1 MAVQRHERSAFIDV
15 EFGNAGRSGKRSLV
29 TRHRF
34 GWAVEPSQKTTAFV
48 QRVNVVRLKRKN
60 RFVGGQCLIKPLQTL
75 ERAGS
80 ISKRGKI
87 VRAKRERVLKVPKR
101 LLMTLERGQDEAI
114 VVEQLRRARSTR
126 EDRTNELQ
134 RLNVTSLLVVN
145 ETEQILCVALTRL
158 AHKNVA
164 KNALGVGQLSALPQ
178 SQRLLDRAERSR
190 GCGGHRLPWAH
201 SRRAPRRATPIN
213 S

>member
-1 MAVQRHERSAFIDV
+1 MWAQEGDCSGKAFECVLIAVQRHERSAFIDV

-87 VRAKRERVLKVPKR
+87 VRAKRERVLKVAKR
-101 LLMTLERGQDEAI
+101 LLMSSSA
-114 VVEQLRRARSTR
+114 ARMR
-126 EDRTNELQ
+126 
-134 RLNVTSLLVVN
+134 
-145 ETEQILCVALTRL
+145 
-158 AHKNVA
+158 
-164 KNALGVGQLSALPQ
+164 P
-178 SQRLLDRAERSR
+178 
-190 GCGGHRLPWAH
+190 
-201 SRRAPRRATPIN
+201 
-213 S
+213 